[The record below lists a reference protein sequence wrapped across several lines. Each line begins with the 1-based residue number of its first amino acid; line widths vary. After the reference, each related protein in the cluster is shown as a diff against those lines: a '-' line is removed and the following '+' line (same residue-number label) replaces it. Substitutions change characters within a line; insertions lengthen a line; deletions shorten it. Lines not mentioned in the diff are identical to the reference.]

1 MTDYEAIFEQAFKD
15 AKSGST
21 RSLSDNLRCDRVAL
35 AAVVAAAKAE
45 ALEEAATWAADVAE
59 RMSVGS
65 YSTGPSG
72 REQDLWD
79 KYWHASEWLA
89 GRAENARKATQ

>member
-1 MTDYEAIFEQAFKD
+1 MTDYETIYQDGTNAVWP
-15 AKSGST
+15 
-21 RSLSDNLRCDRVAL
+21 SLEEDDYPAAHRAGLD
-35 AAVVAAAKAE
+35 AVVAAAKAE

>member
-1 MTDYEAIFEQAFKD
+1 MNDYEAIYEAAYD
-15 AKSGST
+15 AEYILEEIREPHEDAYKAGI
-21 RSLSDNLRCDRVAL
+21 